1 MSSIFKV
8 RINWSEDFYGIPTAE
23 VIEDNNGRSY
33 EIGTVSLNT
42 LANAIVGFTYY
53 HHMTVAFESTVGESA
68 LEDEL
73 KRMELFQNKMK
84 RIQKRI
90 RTIRRNHP
98 EIHENKL
105 NLDNPENPMFIDLSI
120 PITFPIPLPET
131 DETHKEEILDRV
143 RQLALLLGT
152 LQDLE
157 LLKD

>member
-1 MSSIFKV
+1 
-8 RINWSEDFYGIPTAE
+8 
-23 VIEDNNGRSY
+23 
-33 EIGTVSLNT
+33 
-42 LANAIVGFTYY
+42 
-53 HHMTVAFESTVGESA
+53 
-68 LEDEL
+68 
-73 KRMELFQNKMK
+73 MK

-105 NLDNPENPMFIDLSI
+105 NLDNPEDPMFIDLSI

-131 DETHKEEILDRV
+131 DETHKEEVLDRV

-157 LLKD
+157 LLKS